1 MKFPQAGRLQATVQN
16 QFLQL
21 QLSEHKHGRT
31 TRKQEQIYRYAHHH
45 FTDTEPLVVPENH
58 QMDEE
63 ESEIG
68 DKASKGG
75 WELKLEGLKRE
86 RNALE
91 PDKDKAKS

>member
-1 MKFPQAGRLQATVQN
+1 M
-16 QFLQL
+16 
-21 QLSEHKHGRT
+21 
-31 TRKQEQIYRYAHHH
+31 
-45 FTDTEPLVVPENH
+45 VPENH

-86 RNALE
+86 RNGLE